1 MELHELVAVVPLPYY
16 GRRQIAV
23 SEGQLCPGVRL
34 APRLRKA
41 LPDAVS
47 LILEQQHLDGAAGRL
62 PMAQQSCREHAG
74 VVHHQTVARL
84 QQVDQII
91 KMPVCDLTGL
101 PVERH
106 QA

>member
-1 MELHELVAVVPLPYY
+1 MPVWVF
-16 GRRQIAV
+16 R
-23 SEGQLCPGVRL
+23 PGFVRHSQT
-34 APRLRKA
+34 P
-41 LPDAVS
+41 

-62 PMAQQSCREHAG
+62 PMAQQPCREHAG

-91 KMPVCDLTGL
+91 KMPVRDLTGL